1 MRIALAALAA
11 ASFAAAP
18 ALAQKIEDAAA
29 LKPQADAMR
38 QMWKLQPGKPVAM
51 VIPLYGRVMRIE
63 MPVGFV
69 PAWKVEARG
78 QFLFEFTEGDETVK
92 NWKRLIT
99 IRSAAGAGA
108 STFDD
113 AFIAEGLFRPT
124 TCFAEP
130 VYRVIEQKDLGGGL
144 STIALM
150 TGCGNV
156 AGGRDGGE
164 KRGVGE
170 IDFIRMYR
178 DKESVYSFAIAMRR
192 KEYKADSPPASD
204 AEALAALAAFG
215 KVLLCRPDAPEGEC
229 RDVLLIDR
237 ARASQRR

>member
-1 MRIALAALAA
+1 MAVAA
-11 ASFAAAP
+11 ASLAGAP
-18 ALAQKIEDAAA
+18 AQAQKIEDAAA

-38 QMWKLQPGKPVAM
+38 QMWKLQPGKPVQM
-51 VIPLYGRVMRIE
+51 VIPLYGRVMRID

-78 QFLFEFTEGDETVK
+78 QFLFEFTEGDETVQ

-108 STFDD
+108 STFEDD
-113 AFIAEGLFRPT
+113 FIAEGMFRPAR
-124 TCFAEP
+124 CYAEP
-130 VYRVIEQKDLGGGL
+130 LYRVLERKDLGDGL

-156 AGGRDGGE
+156 AGGADGGE
-164 KRGVGE
+164 KRGLGE
-170 IDFIRMYR
+170 VDFIRMYR
-178 DKESVYSFAIAMRR
+178 DKESVYSFAIALRR
-192 KEYKADSPPASD
+192 KDYKADSPPVSD
-204 AEALAALAAFG
+204 AEGLAALAAFG

-229 RDVLLIDR
+229 RDVLVVDR
-237 ARASQRR
+237 LRASQRK

>member
-1 MRIALAALAA
+1 
-11 ASFAAAP
+11 
-18 ALAQKIEDAAA
+18 
-29 LKPQADAMR
+29 
-38 QMWKLQPGKPVAM
+38 M
-51 VIPLYGRVMRIE
+51 VIPLYGRVMRID

-78 QFLFEFTEGDETVK
+78 QFLFEFTEGDETVQ

-130 VYRVIEQKDLGGGL
+130 VYRVVERKDLGDGL
-144 STIALM
+144 STIALT

-164 KRGVGE
+164 ARGLGE
-170 IDFIRMYR
+170 IDFIRMFR
-178 DKESVYSFAIAMRR
+178 DKESVYSVAIAMRV
-192 KEYKADSPPASD
+192 KEYKADALPVSD
-204 AEALAALAAFG
+204 AEALAALAAF
-215 KVLLCRPDAPEGEC
+215 KALLCKPDAAEGQC
-229 RDVLLIDR
+229 RDVVAIDR
-237 ARASQRR
+237 LRASQRR